1 MIPPSWLWIPLTIF
15 AAAAQTVRN
24 TAQRRLTDE
33 LGALGA
39 TLVRFLYGMPLLTLW
54 LVGLLALPMFHAP
67 TLTWEFAGWILIAAF
82 SQTAGT
88 ALLLRAMAARS
99 FAIGL
104 VYSKSEVIQ
113 VALFSVVFLG
123 ERLSL
128 VTAAAIVVATLGVV
142 LLSPRAKGT
151 PRNWADPAAL
161 FGLAAGTG
169 FAISVVGYRG
179 ASLALG
185 TSPFLA
191 AAETL
196 FWSQLLQALLLGG
209 WLLLRSP
216 SVVLGVLRQWRL
228 SMFAGGAGA
237 AASLANVTALALEPA
252 SHVRTLILIEVLFTY
267 IVSMRVFRE
276 AISRREIAGIVLVV
290 LGVGAIV
297 ATSA

>member
-1 MIPPSWLWIPLTIF
+1 MIVPVWLWIPLTIF

-24 TAQRRLTDE
+24 TAQRRLIDD
-33 LGALGA
+33 LGTLGA

-54 LVGLLALPMFHAP
+54 LLGLLALPAFTAP
-67 TLTWEFAGWILIAAF
+67 PLTWHFVGWVVIAAL
-82 SQTAGT
+82 SQMAGT
-88 ALLLRAMAARS
+88 ALLLQAMATRS

-123 ERLSL
+123 EDLSL
-128 VTAAAIVVATLGVV
+128 VTALAIVVATMGVI
-142 LLSPRAKGT
+142 LLSSRGKASGG
-151 PRNWADPAAL
+151 RWADPAAL

-169 FAISVVGYRG
+169 FAISVIGYRG
-179 ASLALG
+179 ANLALE
-185 TSPFLA
+185 TTPFVA

-196 FWSQLLQALLLGG
+196 FWSQLLQAVLLVG
-209 WLLLRSP
+209 WLLARKP
-216 SVVLGVLRQWRL
+216 SVVLAVLRAWRL
-228 SMFAGGAGA
+228 SIFAGVAGA

-252 SHVRTLILIEVLFTY
+252 SHVRTLILVEVLFTY

-276 AISRREIAGIVLVV
+276 AVSRRELAGIVLVV

-297 ATSA
+297 ATST